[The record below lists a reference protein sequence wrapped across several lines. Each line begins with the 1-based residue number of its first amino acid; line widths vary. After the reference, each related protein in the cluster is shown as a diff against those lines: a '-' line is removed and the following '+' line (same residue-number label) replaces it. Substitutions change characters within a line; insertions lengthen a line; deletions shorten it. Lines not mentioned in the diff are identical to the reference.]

1 MGRFIIHRLFQSVL
15 TIFGVM
21 LITFLLF
28 RVVSQDVASA
38 NLGRKATERMKAE
51 WRQRY
56 GYDRP
61 TLINWHRRLTIVD
74 HTDGDLP
81 LGVKDVG
88 KSQVAEVLALFLPSE
103 GASDKPLGK
112 SNVLRGRYVFRLQPE
127 TPLVELTDGKALVT
141 KSRLSERQTES
152 AGETPRPIVTF
163 TLADGTDIT
172 VDLSAVQTCG
182 DVLDRI
188 NRHPENQGRL
198 EARISE
204 WSVRHLWDSQF
215 FHHLYDTATFRT
227 RSLKDN
233 QTLWEIIRQRAPKS
247 LAITVPAFAIGWVL
261 AMIIACFVAYYRGG
275 LGDRLGVLLSV
286 LGMCIP
292 FLAFMIYGQWLMF
305 EISPKHAYGTFYRV
319 NVYVPIVIMV
329 IAGLG
334 GNVRFYRTV
343 ILDEIHRDYVRTA
356 RAKGVAL
363 SSILFKHVL
372 RNCMLPILTSLIMT
386 IPFLIMGSL
395 LVETYFGIA
404 GLGDLMITSIQ
415 DRNEPIINAMVFL
428 TAIIY
433 TFGVLIT
440 DICYALFD
448 PRIRLK

>member
-1 MGRFIIHRLFQSVL
+1 MPIARGPS
-15 TIFGVM
+15 
-21 LITFLLF
+21 F
-28 RVVSQDVASA
+28 RSGSLVRRAAS
-38 NLGRKATERMKAE
+38 
-51 WRQRY
+51 
-56 GYDRP
+56 
-61 TLINWHRRLTIVD
+61 
-74 HTDGDLP
+74 
-81 LGVKDVG
+81 
-88 KSQVAEVLALFLPSE
+88 
-103 GASDKPLGK
+103 
-112 SNVLRGRYVFRLQPE
+112 
-127 TPLVELTDGKALVT
+127 
-141 KSRLSERQTES
+141 ES
-152 AGETPRPIVTF
+152 AGETPKPIVRF
-163 TLADGTDIT
+163 TLTDGTDIT
-172 VDLSAVQTCG
+172 IDLSGVTTCG

-215 FHHLYDTATFRT
+215 FHHLYDTATFRA

-247 LAITVPAFAIGWVL
+247 LAITVPAFAVGWVL

-275 LGDRLGVLLSV
+275 LGDKLGVILSV

-319 NVYVPIVIMV
+319 NIYVPIVIMV

-343 ILDEIHRDYVRTA
+343 ILNEIHHDYVRTA
-356 RAKGVAL
+356 LAKGVAP

-428 TAIIY
+428 TAITY
-433 TFGVLIT
+433 TLGVILT
-440 DICYALFD
+440 DISYAVFD
-448 PRIRLK
+448 PRIRLQ

>member
-1 MGRFIIHRLFQSVL
+1 MGRFITRRLLQSVL

-28 RVVSQDVASA
+28 RVVSKDIASA
-38 NLGRKATERMKAE
+38 NLGRRATERMKAE

-61 TLINWHRRLTIVD
+61 TLINWHHRLTIAD
-74 HTDGDLP
+74 HTKGDLP

-88 KSQVAEVLALFLPSE
+88 NGQAAEVLALFLPSE
-103 GASDKPLGK
+103 EDNDNLPGTA
-112 SNVLRGRYVFRLQPE
+112 NVLRGRYVFRLRRE
-127 TPLVELTDGKALVT
+127 TPLAKLTAGKALVA
-141 KSRLSERQTES
+141 KPRLSEGQAGS
-152 AGETPRPIVTF
+152 AAETPKPIVTF
-163 TLADGTDIT
+163 TLTDGTDIT
-172 VDLSAVQTCG
+172 IDLTGVKTCG

-188 NRHPENQGRL
+188 NHHPKNHERL
-198 EARISE
+198 EASISE
-204 WSVRHLWDSQF
+204 WSAGDLWDSQF

-233 QTLWEIIRQRAPKS
+233 QTLWKIIRQRAPKS
-247 LAITVPAFAIGWVL
+247 LAITVPAFAVGWVL
-261 AMIIACFVAYYRGG
+261 AMIIACFVAYYRGKWI
-275 LGDRLGVLLSV
+275 DKLGVFLSV

-305 EISPKHAYGTFYRV
+305 EISPRHAYGTFYRV

-343 ILDEIHRDYVRTA
+343 ILDEIYRDYVRTA
-356 RAKGVAL
+356 RAKGASL
-363 SSILFKHVL
+363 GSILFKHVL

-395 LVETYFGIA
+395 LVETYFGIP

-440 DICYALFD
+440 DISYALFD
-448 PRIRLK
+448 PRIRLQ